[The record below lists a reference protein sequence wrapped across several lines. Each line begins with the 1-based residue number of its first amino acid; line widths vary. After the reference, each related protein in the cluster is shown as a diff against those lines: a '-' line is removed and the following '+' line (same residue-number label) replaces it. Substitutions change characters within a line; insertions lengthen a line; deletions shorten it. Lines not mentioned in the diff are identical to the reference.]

1 MAFTRHSLGELYRAQ
16 GRTAEAITCFKDC
29 LGFFREFGFGL
40 WEATTLRSLGA
51 AALLATGDTAAA
63 RTVLRAAL
71 KILRDCQAAGAEEV
85 ALQLH
90 KLPRPV
96 DSA

>member
-16 GRTAEAITCFKDC
+16 GRTAEAITCFNDC

-40 WEATTLRSLGA
+40 WEAKTLRSLGA
-51 AALLATGDTAAA
+51 ALLATSDPAAA

-71 KILRDCQAAGAEEV
+71 KILRDCQAAEAEEV